1 MINKLQLLCG
11 IVALLPVR
19 ESAAQ
24 QRGAMVYTI
33 DSTEIM
39 SSAARTLS
47 EVLQARAP
55 GLSVLRSGGVAAQG
69 TQIRS
74 RGTHSFYM
82 GSEPIVV
89 VDGLR
94 VDAMQNA
101 TILDI
106 GVSTSRLDDIAPEDI
121 ARIDVLPGAAAATL
135 YGPGA
140 AGGALVITTKRG
152 ALTGT
157 RVGGRVQTGVA
168 MIGAS
173 FPTNYRLEGT
183 LTATGQPTHCVL
195 WQVATGSCTPTRLD
209 SSNPFEEASPFRTAR
224 TATGNAFISGGDG
237 QIAARLGVTG
247 DRTLGVTP
255 DDDDGRLGLRGS
267 IDHHVGESLVLS
279 GSAGFTRT
287 SAGLPVRG
295 NSTDASNVIANGLF
309 GPGVSDSLGG
319 YLRLGP
325 PSSTREKADHSTWGA
340 SARWQPVPWLTAQ
353 ALYGQ
358 DHVTEHDDRTTLPS
372 VGFPNATYQFARSDH
387 RLTTIDLS
395 LATSSLQVES
405 SITTRVAA
413 GYQQLRSE
421 LDARDSAGV
430 GTLFGLASLGTRAR
444 MAGPWV
450 RPQVVFADRLSLG
463 ASARWEKR
471 AGYSAPFGT
480 HLFKSADAAWSLG
493 RVWRLD
499 SLRLRAAYGEASNWS
514 AGEPRR
520 IGTQQGFSSPDPEFL
535 APAETVAEKELGL
548 DFAFGDRAAF
558 SVTAY
563 RADASDIYVFLPIG
577 GSFPPAGRPEGTLR
591 NVGIELASDIA
602 LLRRE
607 HFHWDATVR
616 ASASR
621 SRVGSLGNVPPFLPT
636 PDGIFSVGDP
646 PAAYFMQPYTF
657 ADADNNGL
665 IDQREIQTASALRIV
680 GSSLPSREA
689 SLLSRWR
696 FSPTLTLSALLD
708 YRGGQKLLNMNEVL
722 RCRTF
727 GNCQSVNDRSS
738 SLADQAKAL
747 VFASG
752 PYAEGASFVKLREV
766 SLQYLLPS
774 RISMLVR
781 SPVSVTIAGRNLAT
795 WTRYSGP
802 DPEVN
807 ARPLNVLPRIDL
819 AQTPLPREILIRL
832 TVGSADQK

>member
-1 MINKLQLLCG
+1 MINRLCLLCSLL
-11 IVALLPVR
+11 ALLPAR

-24 QRGAMVYTI
+24 QRGAVVYTI

-69 TQIRS
+69 AQIRS

-106 GVSTSRLDDIAPEDI
+106 GVSTSRVDDIAPEDI
-121 ARIDVLPGAAAATL
+121 ARIDVLPGAAAASL

-152 ALTGT
+152 AITGT
-157 RVGGRVQTGVA
+157 HLGGRVQTGVA

-183 LTATGQPTHCVL
+183 TTGSSQTTHCVL
-195 WQVATGSCTPTRLD
+195 WQVAVGSCTPTRLD
-209 SSNPFEEASPFRTAR
+209 SSNPLEQASPFRTAR
-224 TATGNAFISGGDG
+224 TATGSAFMSGGDG
-237 QIAARLGVTG
+237 QFAARVGVTG
-247 DRTLGVTP
+247 NRTLGVTP

-267 IDHHVGESLVLS
+267 IDHHVNESLVVS
-279 GSAGFTRT
+279 GIAGFTRT
-287 SAGLPVRG
+287 SASLPVRG

-325 PSSTREKADHSTWGA
+325 PSSTREKADHTTWGA

-358 DHVTEHDDRTTLPS
+358 DHVTQHDNRTTLPA
-372 VGFPNATYQFARSDH
+372 VGFPNTTYQLARFDH
-387 RLTTIDLS
+387 RITTVDLS
-395 LATSSLQVES
+395 VATSSLQVDS
-405 SITTRVAA
+405 SIAMRVAA

-421 LDARDSAGV
+421 LDALDSAGV

-450 RPQVVFADRLSLG
+450 RPEVVFAHRLSLG

-471 AGYSAPFGT
+471 GDYSAPFRT
-480 HLFKSADAAWSLG
+480 HLFKAADAAWSLG

-499 SLRLRAAYGEASNWS
+499 SLRVRGAYGEASNWS

-520 IGTQQGFSSPDPEFL
+520 ISTQQGFGSPDPEFL
-535 APAETVAEKELGL
+535 APAEIVAEKEVGI

-558 SVTAY
+558 SITAY

-577 GSFPPAGRPEGTLR
+577 GTFPPAGKPEGTLR
-591 NVGIELASDIA
+591 NVGVELASDIV
-602 LLRRE
+602 LMQRE
-607 HFHWDATVR
+607 HFRWDATVR
-616 ASASR
+616 ASAAR
-621 SRVGSLGNVPPFLPT
+621 SRVGSTGDFPPFLPT
-636 PDGIFSVGDP
+636 SDGIFTVGNQ

-657 ADADNNGL
+657 TDADNNGL
-665 IDQREIQTASALRIV
+665 IDQREIQTISALNIV

-696 FSPTLTLSALLD
+696 FSSALSLSALLD
-708 YRGGQKLLNMNEVL
+708 YRGGQKLLNMNELL

-727 GNCQSVNDRSS
+727 GNCRSVNDRSS
-738 SLADQAKAL
+738 SLADQANAL
-747 VFASG
+747 VFPAG
-752 PYAEGASFVKLREV
+752 AYAEDASFLKLREV

-774 RISMLVR
+774 RISALVR

-832 TVGSADQK
+832 TVGT